1 MTIRFVIYLF
11 SPICFCFLVLFVF
24 LLRRDH
30 AREIYGLWYIFSF
43 VFLLFFGL
51 HMLARRDHVELPEI
65 FGPWGKDVFA
75 AVYGWLTT
83 VEDEFKLVIAILGLG
98 IGPQLLT
105 YILSS
110 FSGSASPPRF
120 VWLIE
125 NVAMWSLIKFWA
137 ALSGIFAASWVA
149 NWIVGEA
156 FQERDFFLSIGG
168 LYVTFL
174 LAWVQLIVLTHP
186 LYFGPWLRKFHSFA
200 TRYQK
205 AEEE

>member
-110 FSGSASPPRF
+110 FSGSA
-120 VWLIE
+120 
-125 NVAMWSLIKFWA
+125 AMWSLIKSWA

-156 FQERDFFLSIGG
+156 FQERDFSSQ
-168 LYVTFL
+168 
-174 LAWVQLIVLTHP
+174 LAVFTSP
-186 LYFGPWLRKFHSFA
+186 SCLRGCNSSS
-200 TRYQK
+200 
-205 AEEE
+205 